1 MAFYEQFLDQTKFGS
16 YEDYLKNFHV
26 NVPENFNYAFDVLDK
41 IAEAEPDRVA
51 LVWEHVDGREK
62 TLTFGD
68 IAKKSNQAAR
78 ALQKMGIQKGDAVML
93 VLKRHYSF
101 WYTIM
106 ALHKL
111 GAITVPATHLL
122 TKKDIVY
129 RGNAAKVCAV
139 VCVNDPFVM
148 EQVEAAQGDIP
159 TLQNKILVVEQ
170 REGWLDLNEEME
182 KFSDEFPRPT
192 GEEATRWD
200 DTMLVYFTSGTTGM
214 PKMVAHS
221 FTYPLGHIVTGR
233 FWHNLDENS
242 IHLTTADS
250 GWAKCGWGKFYGQWL
265 CGATL
270 FVYDFDRFH
279 ANNLLAMLA
288 KYRVT
293 SFCAPPTIYRYMIK
307 EDMASYD
314 LSALKWGTV
323 AGEPLNPE
331 VFYRF
336 KEFTGVE
343 LREAFGQTENSPL
356 ALTPK
361 WMAPKPG
368 SIGKPSPH
376 YHIRLLDAEGR
387 DVEPGEEGEICVD
400 ISQRRPAGLFVGYYK
415 DEERTREAFAGG
427 VYRTGDMAWCD
438 EEGYYWFI
446 GRADDVIKSSGYRIG
461 PFEVESALISHPAV
475 VECAIT
481 GVPDPDRGQVVKATV
496 VLAKGYEPSDELRKE
511 LQRHVKQVTAPYK
524 YPRILEFVEELPKT
538 VSGKIQR
545 AKLRK
550 EDEAK

>member
-1 MAFYEQFLDQTKFGS
+1 M
-16 YEDYLKNFHV
+16 
-26 NVPENFNYAFDVLDK
+26 
-41 IAEAEPDRVA
+41 
-51 LVWEHVDGREK
+51 
-62 TLTFGD
+62 
-68 IAKKSNQAAR
+68 
-78 ALQKMGIQKGDAVML
+78 
-93 VLKRHYSF
+93 
-101 WYTIM
+101 
-106 ALHKL
+106 KL
-111 GAITVPATHLL
+111 GCIQIPATAQLQ
-122 TKKDIVY
+122 KKDIAY
-129 RGNAAKVCAV
+129 RISASEAKLVICVGEDEVCEHTLA
-139 VCVNDPFVM
+139 
-148 EQVEAAQGDIP
+148 AAQECGVP
-159 TLQNKILVVEQ
+159 AACLGGA
-170 REGWLDLNEEME
+170 REGFLD
-182 KFSDEFPRPT
+182 FSRLM
-192 GEEATRWD
+192 EEASDAPALSARPNTND
-200 DTMLVYFTSGTTGM
+200 DIMLMYFTSGTTGM
-214 PKMVAHS
+214 PKMVAHRLHLS
-221 FTYPLGHIVTGR
+221 ARGTSSPGA

-242 IHLTTADS
+242 DLHLTAADT
-250 GWAKCGWGKFYGQWL
+250 GWAQVRLGQVLWPV
-265 CGATL
+265 AVRRRPL

-279 ANNLLAMLA
+279 RERFARHAGKIPRHLVLRAAHDLPLYA
-288 KYRVT
+288 LRKTWLPTTYPRSTCVT
-293 SFCAPPTIYRYMIK
+293 T
-307 EDMASYD
+307 
-314 LSALKWGTV
+314 
-323 AGEPLNPE
+323 AGEAAQC
-331 VFYRF
+331 RKCSTSF

-343 LREAFGQTENSPL
+343 LLRSLWANRDHPS
-356 ALTPK
+356 AWRSTPK

-376 YHIRLLDAEGR
+376 YHIRLLDTEGR